1 MGTPGAD
8 PHLTV
13 RLVGGPTAILEI
25 AGLRL
30 ITDPTFDPPGV
41 YEPRPGVRLTKT
53 QGPGLGPEEI
63 GPIDAVLLSHDQ
75 HRDNLDDSG
84 RAFLHQAPRV
94 LTTVSGAAR
103 LGAPAEGIRIWE
115 TVELQ
120 RPDGKMLRITGVP
133 ARHGPEGSEHLT
145 GEVIGFL
152 LSGEDVASVYI
163 SGDNAS
169 LDAVSAIVERLGTV
183 DVAVLFAGGA
193 QLPYLGEQYLTLN
206 SEAAA
211 EAAGLLGARK
221 VVPVHCEAWAHL
233 SEGPE
238 DLRTAFARAGLNDR
252 LVLLAAGD
260 TVTL

>member
-169 LDAVSAIVERLGTV
+169 
-183 DVAVLFAGGA
+183 
-193 QLPYLGEQYLTLN
+193 
-206 SEAAA
+206 
-211 EAAGLLGARK
+211 
-221 VVPVHCEAWAHL
+221 
-233 SEGPE
+233 
-238 DLRTAFARAGLNDR
+238 RTR
-252 LVLLAAGD
+252 
-260 TVTL
+260 